1 LQNTQ
6 KVIKFFL
13 KNGTTEVM
21 VRPNKTRNHFWK
33 YTESA
38 ESDKQLKY
46 YFSKLFVI
54 SQKLKEKELR
64 IMSNK
69 WQIEERDL

>member
-1 LQNTQ
+1 
-6 KVIKFFL
+6 
-13 KNGTTEVM
+13 M

-33 YTESA
+33 YS

-64 IMSNK
+64 GMSNK
-69 WQIEERDL
+69 WQVEERDL